1 MNCGLYQRYIINQLV
16 SKPIQPA
23 VLVKDSV
30 PNKTVGMKDLQTS
43 TSGKFCNT
51 HVTLKRGTLKY
62 LKCSVFILLTFFA
75 NLIEAFDIHKA
86 SVIIGIHVLKKKIHT
101 GIRTRNF

>member
-1 MNCGLYQRYIINQLV
+1 MDSIKGTLFINQLV

-30 PNKTVGMKDLQTS
+30 PSKTVRMKDLQTS
-43 TSGKFCNT
+43 SSGKFCNT
-51 HVTLKRGTLKY
+51 HFEKRDTE
-62 LKCSVFILLTFFA
+62 VFEMLSLHTANFFFFA

-86 SVIIGIHVLKKKIHT
+86 NVIIGIHVLKK
-101 GIRTRNF
+101 R

>member
-1 MNCGLYQRYIINQLV
+1 MDSIKGTLFINQLV

-30 PNKTVGMKDLQTS
+30 PSKTVGMKDLQTS

-62 LKCSVFILLTFFA
+62 LKCCLHTANFFFVQ
-75 NLIEAFDIHKA
+75 I
-86 SVIIGIHVLKKKIHT
+86 
-101 GIRTRNF
+101 

>member
-1 MNCGLYQRYIINQLV
+1 MDSIKGTLFINQLV

-30 PNKTVGMKDLQTS
+30 PSKTVGMKDLQTS
-43 TSGKFCNT
+43 SSGKFCNT

-62 LKCSVFILLTFFA
+62 LKCCLHTANFFFVQ
-75 NLIEAFDIHKA
+75 I
-86 SVIIGIHVLKKKIHT
+86 
-101 GIRTRNF
+101 

>member
-1 MNCGLYQRYIINQLV
+1 MDCINGTLFINQLV

-23 VLVKDSV
+23 VLVRDST

-62 LKCSVFILLTFFA
+62 LKFSVFILLTFFFA
-75 NLIEAFDIHKA
+75 NLIKAFDIHKA
-86 SVIIGIHVLKKKIHT
+86 NVIIGIHVLKK
-101 GIRTRNF
+101 R

>member
-1 MNCGLYQRYIINQLV
+1 MDSIKGTLFINQLV

-62 LKCSVFILLTFFA
+62 LKCCLHTANFFFVQ
-75 NLIEAFDIHKA
+75 I
-86 SVIIGIHVLKKKIHT
+86 
-101 GIRTRNF
+101 